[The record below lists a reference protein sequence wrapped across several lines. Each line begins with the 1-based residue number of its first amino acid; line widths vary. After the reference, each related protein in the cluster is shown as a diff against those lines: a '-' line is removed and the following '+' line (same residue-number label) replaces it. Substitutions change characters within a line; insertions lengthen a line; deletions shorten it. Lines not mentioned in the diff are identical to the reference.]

1 MKRPLEQD
9 KEEHEKFLL
18 EKSGLSNAIDLST
31 LTKLNLPRCNLS
43 SLPSELP
50 SLVPNLSIL
59 FCPNNRFEE
68 LPALVGQCSKLQMVS
83 FKDNGMKRV
92 HPDALQPQLRWLIL
106 TGNAIETIPETIG
119 RCSKLQKLMLSG
131 NALKVLP
138 ESIDKL
144 TSLELIRLACNDLQE
159 PPMKLLRLPG
169 LRWVAL
175 SRNPFL
181 EDVIS
186 KRNPETLASLDDPV
200 LIDTEWPILGQGAGG
215 ITRKVTWNEK
225 FVAVKT
231 FAGELTSDGSPQD
244 ERAISVAAASLEDP
258 SLIKLLGQTVSAG
271 SLVMEFLDGYE
282 ALAGPPSMAS
292 CSRDVYGDRT
302 LSADIAWTIAK
313 NLLRVLHK
321 LHSEKAICHGDF
333 YAHNILVN
341 LDTQSVKLSDFGAA
355 FFYDPDSDYGRLLQ
369 RVELRSYSVLVEE
382 LHGLAS
388 NTATED
394 SLLAW
399 KTLIVAC
406 NEPNATFEGL
416 LKHCT

>member
-1 MKRPLEQD
+1 M
-9 KEEHEKFLL
+9 
-18 EKSGLSNAIDLST
+18 
-31 LTKLNLPRCNLS
+31 
-43 SLPSELP
+43 
-50 SLVPNLSIL
+50 
-59 FCPNNRFEE
+59 
-68 LPALVGQCSKLQMVS
+68 GQCSKLQMVS

-159 PPMKLLRLPG
+159 VRMMDDRRVLIVGTSIICMIILYSHIVSFLQPPMKLLRLPG

>member
-186 KRNPETLASLDDPV
+186 KRNQETLASLDDPV